1 VREVA
6 VERSEPQ
13 PPAQG
18 GGRRWPTTSGPYDA
32 RVSSTSS
39 PEPGPG
45 SLARLSALDL
55 DDLLDELR
63 ARAGS
68 TRVAQAR
75 MSALLDAV
83 VAVSSDLE
91 LAAVLRRIVHSACEL
106 VDATYGAL
114 GVLGPGGEELVE
126 FVTHGISDEGRAGIG
141 PLPHGRGLLG
151 LIIRSPHPQRVD
163 RISEHPDSYGFPP
176 NHPVMTSF
184 LGAPVR
190 IRDQVFGNLYM
201 TDKRHADGFS
211 SDDETI
217 LTALAAAAGVAVE
230 NARLYDRSVA
240 QHRWA
245 EVTRHLVS
253 SLLQGESEEDVLAD
267 AVQRVLD
274 LSGAREALIV
284 KPVGRELVVAASA
297 GESAPAVGTT
307 LDDPDLR
314 AALAA
319 APSDPRPDAEDA
331 VVPLTVGPQV
341 TVGLLVVRGVPVAL
355 GGTAAPLV
363 DFAQRLA
370 VGITAA
376 TSQRE
381 QARLALFEDRDRIAR
396 DMHDHVIQRLFA
408 TGMSLQ
414 SAIRLTSE
422 QAARDRIETAVD
434 EVDAVIKDIRHTIF
448 ALHRAPDAR
457 SLAAEITA
465 ICESAVV
472 SLGFAP
478 SLTIH
483 GSPGDLPVS
492 VAEDLLAVVREGL
505 SNAARHAR
513 ATTAE
518 VVVDVSED
526 LVVSVRDD
534 GVGLP
539 EGSIRSGLDN
549 LAKRAARRGGRTEV
563 GPGPSGGTQLVWQ
576 VPLAGNG

>member
-1 VREVA
+1 MA
-6 VERSEPQ
+6 S
-13 PPAQG
+13 
-18 GGRRWPTTSGPYDA
+18 RRLYDA
-32 RVSSTSS
+32 GVSSAST
-39 PEPGPG
+39 EPGPG

-63 ARAGS
+63 ARAG
-68 TRVAQAR
+68 TARVAQAR

-83 VAVSSDLE
+83 VAVSSDLD
-91 LAAVLRRIVHSACEL
+91 LATVLRRITESACEL

-114 GVLGPGGEELVE
+114 GVLGPGGEQLVE
-126 FVTHGISDEGRAGIG
+126 FVTHGLNDEDRAAIG

-151 LIIRSPHPQRVD
+151 LIIHSPHPQRVD
-163 RISEHPDSYGFPP
+163 RIGEHPDSYGFPP

-201 TDKRHADGFS
+201 TDKRNADGFS
-211 SDDETI
+211 ADDETI
-217 LTALAAAAGVAVE
+217 LTALAAAAGVAIE
-230 NARLYDRSVA
+230 NARLYDRSIL
-240 QHRWA
+240 QHQWS

-253 SLLQGESEEDVLAD
+253 SLLEGGSEEDVLAD
-267 AVQRVLD
+267 AVERVLD
-274 LSGAREALIV
+274 LSGAKEALII
-284 KPVGRELVVAASA
+284 KPVGRELVVAAAA
-297 GESAPAVGTT
+297 GGSAPPVGTT
-307 LDDPDLR
+307 VDAPQLR
-314 AALAA
+314 AALTAA
-319 APSDPRPDAEDA
+319 TWELAPDAPEA
-331 VVPLTVGPQV
+331 VFPLTAGPQFA
-341 TVGLLVVRGVPVAL
+341 VGLLVVRGLPV
-355 GGTAAPLV
+355 GPTGTATALV

-376 TSQRE
+376 TAQRE

-414 SAIRLTSE
+414 STVRLTGE
-422 QAARDRIETAVD
+422 QAARDRIEAAVD

-448 ALHRAPDAR
+448 ALHRAADAR
-457 SLAAEITA
+457 SLAAEVTA

-483 GSPGDLPVS
+483 GSVADVPAS
-492 VAEDLLAVVREGL
+492 TAEDVLAVVREGL

-513 ATTAE
+513 ATQVEVILTVADD
-518 VVVDVSED
+518 VVVR
-526 LVVSVRDD
+526 VRDD

-539 EGSIRSGLDN
+539 EGPVRSGLDN
-549 LAKRAARRGGRTEV
+549 LAKRAARRGGRTEFH
-563 GPGPSGGTQLVWQ
+563 PGPSGGTEVVWQ
-576 VPLAGNG
+576 VPLG